1 MNVDDLK
8 NALWKKVPTRLR
20 EPLELI
26 VSAATRWTD
35 HDGAQLGA
43 AIAFY
48 TMFALAPLLV
58 VTIAIAGAVFGP
70 EAARGQIVAQVEGV
84 IGASAAQSIEAMIAA
99 AWREPGGVWAGTIG
113 TVTLLVGASG
123 VFGALRR
130 ALNNIADVTALPSA
144 VGAFVRARLIA
155 FALVLGFGFLA
166 IASLVVS
173 AALSGV
179 TGFFSERFP
188 GLSVLAAVFDL
199 ALSVA
204 VLTVAFAALLRW
216 LPDLPQSRRAVW
228 LAALSSA
235 VLFSLGKIFIGLYL
249 GRATVASTYGAAGS
263 FVVVMLW
270 VYYSAQILLFGAA
283 IGRSYDERYHIKRA
297 VAWGQFNP
305 DDKTAAAQPPA

>member
-1 MNVDDLK
+1 MNGIDVDDLK
-8 NALWKKVPTRLR
+8 NRAKSKVPVRLR
-20 EPLELI
+20 APLEVVI
-26 VSAATRWTD
+26 AAATRWTD

-58 VTIAIAGAVFGP
+58 VTIAIAGAVFGAD
-70 EAARGQIVAQVEGV
+70 AARGQIVAQVEGV
-84 IGASAAQSIEAMIAA
+84 VGATAAQGIETMIAA
-99 AWREPGGVWAGTIG
+99 AWRVPGGLMAGVIG

-130 ALNNIADVTALPSA
+130 ALNVIADVTPPPSA

-179 TGFFSERFP
+179 TGFFADRFP
-188 GLSVLAAVFDL
+188 GLSILTTVFDL

-235 VLFSLGKIFIGLYL
+235 VLFAVGKIIIGLYL
-249 GRATVASTYGAAGS
+249 GRATVASPYGAAGS

-283 IGRSYDERYHIKRA
+283 IGRSYDEYYGIKRGKHWGEFD
-297 VAWGQFNP
+297 VA
-305 DDKTAAAQPPA
+305 DDGAKPV